1 MKYHLT
7 STLALLLASGTL
19 SAAEAPTS
27 PAPTGAAVA
36 ARQVPPTVT
45 VTGSLGDLI
54 NKADHDGDD
63 DSEQFKSG
71 VGSFLSKATSVVGDA
86 FKPDST
92 GTASGTGT
100 STPAAVTGAGG
111 QRNGAGQI
119 SVPGRDGL
127 GVGIGSVMVSLAGL
141 VGAGVMLL

>member
-7 STLALLLASGTL
+7 STLALVLVTGALSG
-19 SAAEAPTS
+19 AEVPNS
-27 PAPTGAAVA
+27 LAPTGAAVA

-92 GTASGTGT
+92 GTGTGT
-100 STPAAVTGAGG
+100 STPAAATSAGG
-111 QRNGAGQI
+111 QRSGAGQI
-119 SVPGRDGL
+119 SVPGRDRL
-127 GVGIGSVMVSLAGL
+127 GVRIGSVMVSLAGL
-141 VGAGVMLL
+141 IGAGVMLL

>member
-7 STLALLLASGTL
+7 STLALLLATGTL
-19 SAAEAPTS
+19 SAAEVTVPTS

-86 FKPDST
+86 FKPTT
-92 GTASGTGT
+92 GTGTGT
-100 STPAAVTGAGG
+100 STPAAATGAGG
-111 QRNGAGQI
+111 QRNGAGKI

-127 GVGIGSVMVSLAGL
+127 GVMVSLAGL